1 MQKLLIF
8 IFLAS
13 LFGCQ
18 DIQWTEDETWSRI
31 GKFRSE
37 EQTDSLGFALDYY
50 VEHFSEGKYISEVQT
65 LKTTFDEET
74 EEWEKASK
82 RGCTVEQIDA
92 FLNRYPAG
100 FYRQQALSAI
110 DSLSFRSAQ
119 EQNSVTALE
128 DYLLNFP
135 EGKFAQKAKAMI
147 DGTEERSVT
156 SDERRLIA
164 DVIKSHFA
172 CMTEGDE
179 DGITNTMAENIS
191 CYIGKK
197 NCTQEYVLEYMGNVN
212 SDYKTKVM
220 EAANFNIRKIG
231 VAGIPVFNV
240 QFHLTETINPEDTLN
255 CEERQFNGTAIVNS
269 HMKITSLILE

>member
-1 MQKLLIF
+1 MF
-8 IFLAS
+8 VTSFL
-13 LFGCQ
+13 GC
-18 DIQWTEDETWSRI
+18 DNIQWTEEDTWARI
-31 GKFRSE
+31 GKFRAE
-37 EQTDSLGFALDYY
+37 EQTDSLGFALNYY
-50 VEHFSEGKYISEVQT
+50 VEHFDEGKHLSEVQT

-74 EEWEKASK
+74 DEWEEASK
-82 RGCTVEQIDA
+82 RGCTLEQIDK

-100 FYRQQALSAI
+100 FYRKQALFAI
-110 DSLSFRSAQ
+110 DSLSFRYAE

-135 EGKFAQKAKAMI
+135 EGKFAHKAKTMI

-164 DVIKSHFA
+164 NVVKTHFSS
-172 CMTEGDE
+172 MTQGDE
-179 DGITNTMAENIS
+179 EGISSTLAENIS

-197 NCTQEYVLEYMGNVN
+197 NCTKEDVLEYMNNVN

-220 EAANFNIRKIG
+220 EVANFNIRKIG

-240 QFHLTETINPEDTLN
+240 QFRLTETINPEDTLN
-255 CEERQFNGTAIVNS
+255 AEERHFNGTAIVNS
-269 HMKITSLILE
+269 HIKITSLILE